1 MIGLYTFDVGKLL
14 HHSTLGLVGT
24 SKTLNMLYRQ
34 FHHQPQA
41 PRSDDM
47 DLSTTKIA
55 LIR

>member
-34 FHHQPQA
+34 FHHQPQE

-47 DLSTTKIA
+47 DQLTTKMP
-55 LIR
+55 